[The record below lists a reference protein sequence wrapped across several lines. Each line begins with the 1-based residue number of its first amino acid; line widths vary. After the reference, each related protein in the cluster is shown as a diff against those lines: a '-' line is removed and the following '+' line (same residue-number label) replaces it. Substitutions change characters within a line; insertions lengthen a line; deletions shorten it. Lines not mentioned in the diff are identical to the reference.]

1 MAKKPLV
8 TAPKTFY
15 LKSLEME
22 TVASY
27 FAKFPEASQK
37 RMQQIRTLILE
48 KAPDAQ
54 ESINY
59 GMPAYKTNGKPLIYY
74 AAFKNHIGLYA
85 TPSGHTHFAEAL
97 SSYKQGKGSVQFP
110 NEQPL
115 PLDLIAEIIVF
126 RVEENKK

>member
-1 MAKKPLV
+1 
-8 TAPKTFY
+8 
-15 LKSLEME
+15 ME

-48 KAPDAQ
+48 KAPEAQ
-54 ESINY
+54 ESISY
-59 GMPAYKTNGKPLIYY
+59 GMPAYKTNGKPLIYF

-85 TPSGHTHFAEAL
+85 TPSGHTHFADAL
-97 SSYKQGKGSVQFP
+97 SQYKQGKGSVQFP

-115 PLDLIAEIIVF
+115 PLDLIAEIIAF
-126 RVEENKK
+126 RVEENASKMQ

>member
-1 MAKKPLV
+1 
-8 TAPKTFY
+8 
-15 LKSLEME
+15 ME

-37 RMQQIRTLILE
+37 RMQQIRALILE
-48 KAPDAQ
+48 KAPEVQ
-54 ESINY
+54 ESISY

-85 TPSGHTHFAEAL
+85 TPSGHKHFADAL
-97 SSYKQGKGSVQFP
+97 SQYKQGKGSVQFP

-115 PLDLIAEIIVF
+115 PLDLIAEIIAF
-126 RVEENKK
+126 RVEENASKMQ

>member
-1 MAKKPLV
+1 
-8 TAPKTFY
+8 
-15 LKSLEME
+15 ME

-37 RMQQIRTLILE
+37 RMQQIRALILE
-48 KAPDAQ
+48 KAPEAQ
-54 ESINY
+54 ESISY

-85 TPSGHTHFAEAL
+85 TPSGHKHFADAL
-97 SSYKQGKGSVQFP
+97 SQYKQGKGSVQFP

-115 PLDLIAEIIVF
+115 PLDLIAEIIAF

>member
-1 MAKKPLV
+1 
-8 TAPKTFY
+8 
-15 LKSLEME
+15 ME

-37 RMQQIRTLILE
+37 RMQQIRTLIME
-48 KAPDAQ
+48 KAPEAQ
-54 ESINY
+54 ESISY

-85 TPSGHTHFAEAL
+85 TPSGHTHFADAL
-97 SSYKQGKGSVQFP
+97 SQYKQGKGSVQFP

-115 PLDLIAEIIVF
+115 PLDLIAEIIAF
-126 RVEENKK
+126 RVEENASKMQ

>member
-1 MAKKPLV
+1 
-8 TAPKTFY
+8 
-15 LKSLEME
+15 ME

-59 GMPAYKTNGKPLIYY
+59 GMPAYKTNGKPLIYF

-85 TPSGHTHFAEAL
+85 TPSGHTHFADAL
-97 SSYKQGKGSVQFP
+97 SQYKQGKGSVQFP

-115 PLDLIAEIIVF
+115 PLDLIAEIIAF

>member
-1 MAKKPLV
+1 
-8 TAPKTFY
+8 
-15 LKSLEME
+15 ME

-27 FAKFPEASQK
+27 FAKFPETRQK

-48 KAPDAQ
+48 KAPEAQ
-54 ESINY
+54 ESISY

-85 TPSGHTHFAEAL
+85 TPSGHKHFAEAL
-97 SSYKQGKGSVQFP
+97 SQYKQGKGSVQFP

-115 PLDLIAEIIVF
+115 PLDLIAEIIAF

>member
-1 MAKKPLV
+1 
-8 TAPKTFY
+8 
-15 LKSLEME
+15 ME

-27 FAKFPEASQK
+27 FAKFPEAIQK
-37 RMQQIRTLILE
+37 RMQLIRTLILE
-48 KAPDAQ
+48 KAPEVQ
-54 ESINY
+54 ESISY

-85 TPSGHTHFAEAL
+85 TPSGHTHFAAAL

-110 NEQPL
+110 NDQPF
-115 PLDLIAEIIVF
+115 PLDLIAEIIAF

>member
-1 MAKKPLV
+1 
-8 TAPKTFY
+8 
-15 LKSLEME
+15 ME

-48 KAPDAQ
+48 KAPEAQ
-54 ESINY
+54 ESISY
-59 GMPAYKTNGKPLIYY
+59 GMPAYKTNGKPLIYF

-85 TPSGHTHFAEAL
+85 TPSGHTHFADAL
-97 SSYKQGKGSVQFP
+97 SQYKQGKGSVQFP

>member
-1 MAKKPLV
+1 
-8 TAPKTFY
+8 
-15 LKSLEME
+15 ME

-27 FAKFPEASQK
+27 FAKFPETSQK

-48 KAPDAQ
+48 KAPEAQ
-54 ESINY
+54 ESISY

-85 TPSGHTHFAEAL
+85 TPSGHTHFADAL
-97 SSYKQGKGSVQFP
+97 SQYKQGKGSVQFP

-115 PLDLIAEIIVF
+115 PLDLIAEIIAF

>member
-1 MAKKPLV
+1 
-8 TAPKTFY
+8 
-15 LKSLEME
+15 ME
-22 TVASY
+22 TVDSY
-27 FAKFPEASQK
+27 FAKFPEACRI

-48 KAPDAQ
+48 KAPEAQ
-54 ESINY
+54 ESISY

-97 SSYKQGKGSVQFP
+97 SNYKQGKGSVQFP

-115 PLDLIAEIIVF
+115 PLDLIADIIVF
-126 RVEENKK
+126 RVEENASKTQ

>member
-1 MAKKPLV
+1 
-8 TAPKTFY
+8 
-15 LKSLEME
+15 ME

-48 KAPDAQ
+48 KAPEAR

-59 GMPAYKTNGKPLIYY
+59 GMPAYKTNGKPLIYF

-85 TPSGHTHFAEAL
+85 TPSGHTHFADAL
-97 SSYKQGKGSVQFP
+97 SQYKQGKGSVQFP

-115 PLDLIAEIIVF
+115 PLDLIAEIIAF
-126 RVEENKK
+126 RVEENASKMQ